1 MLPYPPSARTAGFHP
16 ISDCRSQPSRHPS
29 EPVWD
34 LEDTEGGV
42 LVADVVAGSDAARR
56 GMTNGDIILRVDRDA
71 TASPD
76 DVWKAI
82 NAERA
87 ERREFTMMLVLQK
100 HPRAPGAEWVVLRLH
115 EPAG

>member
-1 MLPYPPSARTAGFHP
+1 
-16 ISDCRSQPSRHPS
+16 
-29 EPVWD
+29 
-34 LEDTEGGV
+34 

-76 DVWKAI
+76 DVWKAL

-87 ERREFTMMLVLQK
+87 EKREFIMMLVQQK